1 MDEQKRCCVCGRFF
15 DTDLLLVREAGELWC
30 CDCVAEEAKP
40 KPRIS
45 GKCIER
51 QKQAQQSYYRRKT
64 AARRQAIED
73 LAAQQDDCCAVCGA
87 HGPTSVVQDW
97 AVCRR
102 CKLMLALIADVD
114 RQALWQFLDRLGG

>member
-1 MDEQKRCCVCGRFF
+1 MDEQKRCSTCGRLF
-15 DTDLLLVREAGELWC
+15 DTGVLLTHKGELWC
-30 CDCVAEEAKP
+30 TDCIAQEAQP
-40 KPRIS
+40 KR
-45 GKCIER
+45 CTNR
-51 QKQAQQSYYRRKT
+51 QKQAQQSYYQRKT

-102 CKLMLALIADVD
+102 CRLMLALIAGVD